1 MSRPYQS
8 LSALRQRLA
17 RLDPVPRIKPG
28 GLFTLGAE
36 RIDARLGGGLAR
48 AGLHE
53 FFAGEE
59 DAVVAAAFVLIM
71 ALRGGDPHKPILWVR
86 DERAEQTSGQIY
98 GPGLIALGAD
108 PDRFI
113 FIHAPDELAVL
124 RAGAECVKC
133 AGTGAVV
140 IEPYRKARSLDLT
153 ATRRLAMA
161 AASSGVLSLLLR
173 VGADPAPSAAQTR
186 WQVAAVP
193 SLALASDAPGHPAFA
208 LSLLRHRAGIS
219 AFTATLEW
227 DRDQQI
233 CVEQSRDIQ
242 AITRPLLSGGVSAAA
257 VLRSD
262 QAQAA

>member
-1 MSRPYQS
+1 MSRSEQS

-17 RLDPVPRIKPG
+17 QLDPTPRVRPG
-28 GLFTLGAE
+28 GTFTLGAE
-36 RIDARLGGGLAR
+36 HIDARLGGGLVCA
-48 AGLHE
+48 ALHE
-53 FFAGEE
+53 LFAQEE
-59 DAVVAAAFVLIM
+59 DAGVAAAF
-71 ALRGGDPHKPILWVR
+71 ALMLAVRGGDRHKPILWVR
-86 DERAEQTSGQIY
+86 DDRAGRSSGQIY

-108 PDRFI
+108 PERFI

-124 RAGAECVKC
+124 RAGAECIKC
-133 AGTGAVV
+133 AGIGAVV
-140 IEPYRKARSLDLT
+140 IEPYRKAPSLDLT

-186 WQVAAVP
+186 WQVAAASSVP
-193 SLALASDAPGHPAFA
+193 LEGNAPGCPAFA
-208 LSLLRHRAGIS
+208 VTLLRHRAGI
-219 AFTATLEW
+219 AGFNACLEW